1 MLDKVLISQD
11 LSCYGQVSLGVA
23 LPLLGASGFAPTVLP
38 TAVLSTHT
46 GGFGANSYLD
56 LADEM
61 LNIIHHWQQL
71 DLKSS

>member
-46 GGFGANSYLD
+46 AALE
-56 LADEM
+56 LIVI
-61 LNIIHHWQQL
+61 LT
-71 DLKSS
+71 